1 MSLKEGEWERGK
13 QLEQGN
19 REREIKREREGDR
32 HWPRKRQ
39 VKPKKTHQI
48 FNVVFQ
54 QSQANFQ
61 RTIPPMPL
69 TCKQNVPQILPN
81 GTQKGPKVSLLGALG
96 ELLSPSR
103 PQVTKACKIECLK
116 TAKGSQR
123 RPQNQE
129 MCNKNGT
136 KYGLESGPAKVDEQV
151 LTRYL

>member
-19 REREIKREREGDR
+19 REREIKIEREGDR

-61 RTIPPMPL
+61 RTIPPTPP
-69 TCKQNVPQILPN
+69 KYRQNVPQILSN
-81 GTQKGPKVSLLGALG
+81 GTQNAPKVSLLETL
-96 ELLSPSR
+96 ERLLSPSSA
-103 PQVTKACKIECLK
+103 QVTKACKK
-116 TAKGSQR
+116 GRRKAAKGCQR

-129 MCNKNGT
+129 MCTKNDE
-136 KYGLESGPAKVDEQV
+136 KYGLQSAPEKNMEK
-151 LTRYL
+151 